1 MINST
6 EIIFLVEQDP
16 EGGYIAR
23 ALTESI
29 FTEAEDLESLK
40 NEIRDAINCHFETV
54 EERPKIIR
62 LHIVRDE
69 VLQHEGSQKLFQRY
83 TH

>member
-1 MINST
+1 MMNQT

-16 EGGYIAR
+16 ESGYIAR

-29 FTEAEDLESLK
+29 FTEAEDLDSLK
-40 NEIRDAINCHFETV
+40 DAIRDAINCHFETV

-69 VLQHEGSQKLFQRY
+69 VFAA
-83 TH
+83 